1 MQNRNADNLSSQQ
14 EQGEGPL
21 QTTHSKRA
29 PHLAPIIV
37 SALFGA
43 ADHAWLDGLRRAHF
57 PPERNQLAAHLT
69 LFHHLPPT
77 LAPELKRRLAELT
90 RGRPAPAARA
100 AGLFSLGRGVAIRID
115 SADLAAIR
123 AELADAFA
131 GLLTP
136 QDQVGWRPH
145 VTIQNKVDPAEAK
158 ALLGRLQP
166 GFAPRPVAIAG
177 LAAWWY
183 RGGPWELLSR
193 HMFA

>member
-1 MQNRNADNLSSQQ
+1 MT
-14 EQGEGPL
+14 EP
-21 QTTHSKRA
+21 A
-29 PHLAPIIV
+29 PAAPIIV
-37 SALFGA
+37 SALFGP
-43 ADHAWLDGLRRAHF
+43 ADHGWLDGLRHAHF

-77 LAPELKRRLAELT
+77 IAGELKGRLAERT
-90 RGRPAPAARA
+90 RGQAAPVARA
-100 AGLFSLGRGVAIRID
+100 SGLLNLGRGVAIRIE
-115 SADLAAIR
+115 SPELEAIR

-136 QDQVGWRPH
+136 QDQAGWRPH
-145 VTIQNKVDPAEAK
+145 VTIQNKVAPAEAK
-158 ALLGRLQP
+158 ALLATLQP

-183 RGGPWELLSR
+183 RGGPWEPLSR

>member
-1 MQNRNADNLSSQQ
+1 MDGA
-14 EQGEGPL
+14 
-21 QTTHSKRA
+21 
-29 PHLAPIIV
+29 APIIV

-69 LFHHLPPT
+69 LFHHLPPS

-90 RGRPAPAARA
+90 RGRPAPQARA
-100 AGLFSLGRGVAIRID
+100 AGLMSLGRGVAIRID
-115 SADLAAIR
+115 SPELAAIR
-123 AELADAFA
+123 AELADSFA

-136 QDQVGWRPH
+136 QDQSGWRAH
-145 VTIQNKVDPAEAK
+145 VTIQNKVAPAEAK
-158 ALLGRLQP
+158 ALLAQLQP
-166 GFAPRPVAIAG
+166 GLAPRPLAVAG

-183 RGGPWELLSR
+183 RGGPWEPLSR